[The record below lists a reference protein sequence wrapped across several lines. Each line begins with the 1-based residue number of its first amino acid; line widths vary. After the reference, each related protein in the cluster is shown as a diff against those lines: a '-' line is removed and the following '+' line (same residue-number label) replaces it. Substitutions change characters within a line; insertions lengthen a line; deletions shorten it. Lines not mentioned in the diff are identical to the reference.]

1 MKIENIEIT
10 NDCYKQFKRV
20 WEYAYD
26 MTQKEAHQAIEG
38 LYHNL
43 NTLQSRSGNQLNC
56 K

>member
-1 MKIENIEIT
+1 MNIEHISIDDEKYT
-10 NDCYKQFKRV
+10 KYKKV
-20 WEYAYD
+20 YEYAYD